1 MNPLMFYAE
10 VRLISVFS
18 IKIMQ
23 SRIILWFWD
32 VK

>member
-10 VRLISVFS
+10 VQLISVFS

-23 SRIILWFWD
+23 SRIILRFWD